1 MDQRT
6 RLKIFAG
13 VLGVVMLGLIAVG
26 APEVRDAVSS
36 DGVDVVLSEPGE
48 YQQPVDGAPTTELK
62 DLFPVAEIYDV
73 NGQVVMS
80 DTFLDGTPLVVNLWF
95 ANCPPCQREMP
106 DFAQADAQTGDAVR
120 FIGVNPVD
128 SVERM
133 TEFASSVG
141 VTYELYSDPYAA
153 LTNALDTIAFP
164 LTVFVD
170 ADGRIV
176 DRQGVLDAAGLAE
189 RLETL
194 FGITA
199 SGAA

>member
-48 YQQPVDGAPTTELK
+48 YQQPVDESSTTFK
-62 DLFPVAEIYDV
+62 DFFPDVEIYDTA
-73 NGQVVMS
+73 GQALMS
-80 DTFLDGTPLVVNLWF
+80 RTLLGTPLVVNLWF

-106 DFAQADAQTGDAVR
+106 DFAAVDAATGDAVR
-120 FIGVNPVD
+120 FVGVNPVD
-128 SVERM
+128 SVDRM
-133 TEFASSVG
+133 MTFAESVG
-141 VTYELYSDPYAA
+141 VEYELYSDPYAGLTDA
-153 LTNALDTIAFP
+153 LGTVAFP

-170 ADGRIV
+170 PEGNV
-176 DRQGVLDAAGLAE
+176 LDRQGLLDLESLSE
-189 RLETL
+189 RIDTL
-194 FGITA
+194 FGITVEIP
-199 SGAA
+199 S

>member
-1 MDQRT
+1 MDHRA

-13 VLGVVMLGLIAVG
+13 VMGVVMLGLIAVG
-26 APEVRDAVSS
+26 APEVRDAVSG
-36 DGVDVVLSEPGE
+36 DEVDVVLSEPGE
-48 YQQPVDGAPTTELK
+48 YQQPVDGAPATELK

-73 NGQVVMS
+73 NDQAMMS
-80 DTFLDGTPLVVNLWF
+80 DAFLDGTPLVVNLWF

-106 DFAQADAQTGDAVR
+106 DFAQLDEQTGDAVR

-141 VTYELYSDPYAA
+141 VTYELYSDPYAS
-153 LTNALDTIAFP
+153 LTNTLNTIAFP

-176 DRQGVLDAAGLAE
+176 DRQGVLDAVGLAE

-194 FGITA
+194 FGITT
-199 SGAA
+199 SDAA